1 MKNDIDDLLNSV
13 FGSRTLR
20 TGGQAAGREKPET
33 PRLTLEPEPK
43 QPSPRGRGPQRRTA
57 PGRPAAPSRGASRED
72 ARPKA
77 DVPVIDFDAIGK
89 QPPGTDLHAAPDF
102 AAIERRAANAA
113 RELQALE
120 RAAPR
125 TGAALDEAIARQRKE
140 IEALNRSALEDIHR
154 IGRELETPEVRGLA
168 GGFAQE
174 AAAAPLPN
182 HAAPRGKAGLEG
194 FDGLAEALGG
204 TVLGQPDYLQK
215 LVIALKRPYVMG
227 HEGESARNAFL
238 VTGPADTGKHL
249 SLCAAAEELARRGV
263 FVSGDISW
271 MDLSL
276 YPTAAEEKLF
286 LQDLYMALAAKGDIV
301 VFEHYER
308 CQPAFLT
315 VLSNLVQR
323 GKSPL
328 AGRYVLQN
336 GRLVDAGN
344 ALVTDAVGALTPR
357 GK

>member
-43 QPSPRGRGPQRRTA
+43 QPSPRGRSPQRRTA

-154 IGRELETPEVRGLA
+154 IGRELETPEVRGLS
-168 GGFAQE
+168 GGSAQ
-174 AAAAPLPN
+174 
-182 HAAPRGKAGLEG
+182 
-194 FDGLAEALGG
+194 
-204 TVLGQPDYLQK
+204 
-215 LVIALKRPYVMG
+215 
-227 HEGESARNAFL
+227 
-238 VTGPADTGKHL
+238 
-249 SLCAAAEELARRGV
+249 
-263 FVSGDISW
+263 
-271 MDLSL
+271 
-276 YPTAAEEKLF
+276 
-286 LQDLYMALAAKGDIV
+286 
-301 VFEHYER
+301 
-308 CQPAFLT
+308 
-315 VLSNLVQR
+315 
-323 GKSPL
+323 
-328 AGRYVLQN
+328 GRM
-336 GRLVDAGN
+336 
-344 ALVTDAVGALTPR
+344 
-357 GK
+357 